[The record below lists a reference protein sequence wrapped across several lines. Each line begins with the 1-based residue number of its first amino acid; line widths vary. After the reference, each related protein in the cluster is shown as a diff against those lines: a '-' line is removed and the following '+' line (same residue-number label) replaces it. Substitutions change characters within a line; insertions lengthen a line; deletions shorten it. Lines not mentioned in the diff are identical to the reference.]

1 MKESS
6 LGMKAWSQKAAA
18 LMIAGALAMSL
29 VPATALA
36 ATVAEGGNAQ
46 TTDKLLAS
54 TANDPAH
61 ETVMWADGA
70 WVKDPKTVTNG
81 VYQWKTTIKGD
92 GAHYGHYDALFTFTV
107 KNGVLTAVDLTS
119 QGTTF
124 GGQWGTITPK
134 STNITGYL
142 PAGVSVKATQDAAGG
157 AAVEVGLTGAE
168 QYGGASVSAITLCN
182 VKDDGT
188 LSTYSKE
195 EVDPADG
202 DVDTVWKVEGYD
214 VAESLKSSTTEAAA
228 ESALTRARPGSGS
241 SASLANTNSVDTS
254 VVNWDWKSQ
263 TFTLADPS
271 AYNLAKVTYKIGDYF
286 VFDQYIALDGPDGKG
301 AQFNIQD
308 ADYAEKHPGVDLNK
322 EGIVVATDLNAAA
335 TGIGTKNRDVYTAA
349 AYAIMMQRELMSWQA
364 VSAGAKTDID
374 TVSAATKSSDTIKEA
389 IYALFGY
396 SLPLSNRADA
406 ELSEASWGQLF
417 TSVADD
423 LVVTMDAGKSSAASV
438 WDQTSVT
445 TNANGD
451 YVLSYKL
458 SEDIP
463 LSALAFYKSSSK
475 LNIEQMWGLSKSE
488 TGKVGEYVTSNTGA
502 HSVLSSL
509 GDDEVQSSDVKWD
522 SKTNTLTIKKS
533 SGINYVVVGLGVG
546 KLTQDR
552 DTKEVAPLKGQT
564 GIFCLPYSLE
574 EMAAATAV
582 TNQIKAM
589 SSTDYNAV
597 TAARTAYN
605 ALSPDARTFVG
616 RTEVAKLNAANPAKP
631 ATSTATKPTTATVKT
646 VAQKLT
652 VSGLSKSYSISYVK
666 SGKLKAAKSFSLKTT
681 GAKGKVTYKVS
692 SYGKNAKKY
701 LSLSSAGKVTVKKST
716 PVGTYTMKVKVSA
729 AKATSGSTTYPAASA
744 TKTVTVVVGAQ
755 TVKVGSAS
763 ASSFKATSLKKKAG
777 SFTAKVSSSSG
788 KLGTVKVTKAV
799 NAKGKAVKGFKV
811 AKSGNKKIKV
821 TVPKKLAKGTYK
833 VTVKVNAKA
842 VAKKYVA
849 ASATKT
855 FTVKVK

>member
-36 ATVAEGGNAQ
+36 ATVANEGNTQ
-46 TTDKLLAS
+46 PTEKLLAS
-54 TANDPAH
+54 KANDPAG

-142 PAGVSVKATQDAAGG
+142 PAGVSVAGG
-157 AAVEVGLTGAE
+157 AVQDGTPGKSVTVGLDGAK
-168 QYGGASVSAITLCN
+168 QYGGATVSAITLCA
-182 VKDDGT
+182 VQDDGT
-188 LSTYSKE
+188 LKTE
-195 EVDPADG
+195 GDWVTDPVDG
-202 DVDTVWKVEGYD
+202 DKDWVETVVGYD
-214 VAESLKSSTTEAAA
+214 LSKSLTAATDSGTEQA
-228 ESALTRARPGSGS
+228 SVTRARPGSGS
-241 SASLANTNSVDTS
+241 GVSLATHDSVEGAPVT
-254 VVNWDWKSQ
+254 WDHSKQAFVITEDWVDK
-263 TFTLADPS
+263 DK
-271 AYNLAKVTYKIGDYF
+271 YNLAKVTYKIGDYF
-286 VFDQYIALDGPDGKG
+286 VFDQYIALNTEG
-301 AQFNIQD
+301 AKYDVQ
-308 ADYAEKHPGVDLNK
+308 
-322 EGIVVATDLNAAA
+322 ATDLNAAP
-335 TGIGTKNRDVYTAA
+335 TGIGAKNRDVYTAA
-349 AYAIMMQRELMSWQA
+349 AYAVMLQRQLMSWKGA
-364 VSAGAKTDID
+364 TTSGAKTDLD
-374 TVSAATKSSDTIKEA
+374 VVSAATKSSDSLKEA
-389 IYALFGY
+389 LYALYGWSY
-396 SLPLSNRADA
+396 PAANHDNPQDLMA
-406 ELSEASWGQLF
+406 EASWGKLF
-417 TSVADD
+417 TSVSDQ
-423 LVVTMDAGKSSAASV
+423 LEVTIDKGKASASTL

-445 TNANGD
+445 TNAAGD
-451 YVLSYKL
+451 YVLTYKL
-458 SEDIP
+458 SDDLP
-463 LSALAFYKSSSK
+463 VSSLAFFNSPSK
-475 LNIEQMWGLSKSE
+475 LNIQQMWQLPKSD
-488 TGKVGEYVTSNTGA
+488 TNKVEEFITKNTASHGICA
-502 HSVLSSL
+502 AL
-509 GDDEVQSSDVKWD
+509 GDDEVSS
-522 SKTNTLTIKKS
+522 SKVTWNSAAKTVTIKKD
-533 SGINYVVVGLGVG
+533 SGINYVVIGLGVG
-546 KLTQDR
+546 KLAQ
-552 DTKEVAPLKGQT
+552 G
-564 GIFCLPYSLE
+564 GICGVPYSLE

-631 ATSTATKPTTATVKT
+631 ATSTATKPTTTTVKT

-729 AKATSGSTTYPAASA
+729 AKAASGNTTYPAKSE

-763 ASSFKATSLKKKAG
+763 ASSFKAASLKKKAG

-855 FTVKVK
+855 FTIKVK

>member
-142 PAGVSVKATQDAAGG
+142 PAGVSVEGGDVQNAADSNK
-157 AAVEVGLTGAE
+157 VKVGLAGAE
-168 QYGGASVSAITLCN
+168 KYGDSETAPYEITAITLC
-182 VKDDGT
+182 KAEDGV
-188 LSTYSKE
+188 LKE
-195 EVDPADG
+195 EEVEEWDEEDQHY
-202 DVDTVWKVEGYD
+202 DTVIKPIGYD
-214 VAESLKSSTTEAAA
+214 VSKSLTAQTTDEESDTASANAA
-228 ESALTRARPGSGS
+228 SRAGGGGYGKPAGPT
-241 SASLANTNSVDTS
+241 LANSNSVDTS
-254 VVNWDWKSQ
+254 VVDWNCAEKS
-263 TFTLADPS
+263 FTLTDPS
-271 AYNLAKVTYKIGDYF
+271 AYNLARVTYKIGDYF
-286 VFDQYIALDGPDGKG
+286 VFDQYIALDGEDGEG
-301 AQFNIQD
+301 AKYKIQ
-308 ADYAEKHPGVDLNK
+308 
-322 EGIVVATDLNAAA
+322 ATDLNAAA
-335 TGIGTKNRDVYTAA
+335 TGIGAKNRDVYTAA

-364 VSAGAKTDID
+364 VGAGAKTDID

-406 ELSEASWGQLF
+406 ELSKASWGQLF

-509 GDDEVQSSDVKWD
+509 GDDEVQSNDVKWD

-631 ATSTATKPTTATVKT
+631 ATSTATKPTTTTVKT

-729 AKATSGSTTYPAASA
+729 AKATSGNTTYPAKSE

-763 ASSFKATSLKKKAG
+763 ASSFKAASLKKKAG

-855 FTVKVK
+855 FTIKVK

>member
-36 ATVAEGGNAQ
+36 ATVADKGNTQ
-46 TTDKLLAS
+46 PTEKLLAS
-54 TANDPAH
+54 TENDPAR

-142 PAGVSVKATQDAAGG
+142 PDGVSVAGG
-157 AAVEVGLTGAE
+157 AVQDGSAGKTVTVGLEGAG
-168 QYGGASVSAITLCN
+168 QYGGAVVNAITLCT
-182 VKDDGT
+182 VQDDGT
-188 LSTYSKE
+188 LLTKTE
-195 EVDPADG
+195 EVLDPTDG
-202 DVDTVWKVEGYD
+202 DIDKVTTVVGYN
-214 VAESLKSSTTEAAA
+214 VADSLKAASTETTAEAAA
-228 ESALTRARPGSGS
+228 TRARP
-241 SASLANTNSVDTS
+241 SAGPTLAASDSVDTS
-254 VVNWDWKSQ
+254 TVDWKHDTQS
-263 TFTLADPS
+263 FTLSAEAAA
-271 AYNLAKVTYKIGDYF
+271 AYNMAKVTYKIGDYF
-286 VFDQYIALDGPDGKG
+286 VFDQYIALDGANGKG
-301 AQFNIQD
+301 ATYNVQ
-308 ADYAEKHPGVDLNK
+308 
-322 EGIVVATDLNAAA
+322 ATDLNAAPA
-335 TGIGTKNRDVYTAA
+335 GIGAKNRDVYTAA
-349 AYAIMMQRELMSWQA
+349 AYAVMLQRQLMSWSEA
-364 VSAGAKTDID
+364 TSGGTKADLDV
-374 TVSAATKSSDTIKEA
+374 VSAATKSSDSLKEA
-389 IYALFGY
+389 IYALDGY
-396 SLPLSNRADA
+396 IYPAANHDNPQDLTGIG
-406 ELSEASWGQLF
+406 SWGKLF
-417 TSVADD
+417 TSVSDQ
-423 LVVTMDAGKSSAASV
+423 LEVTIDKGKASASTL

-445 TNANGD
+445 TNAAGD
-451 YVLSYKL
+451 YVLTYKL
-458 SEDIP
+458 SDDLP
-463 LSALAFYKSSSK
+463 VSSLAFFSSPSK
-475 LNIEQMWGLSKSE
+475 LNIQQMWQLPKSD
-488 TGKVGEYVTSNTGA
+488 TNKVEEFITKNTADHGICA
-502 HSVLSSL
+502 AL
-509 GDDEVQSSDVKWD
+509 GDDEVSS
-522 SKTNTLTIKKS
+522 SKVTWNSATKTVTIKKG
-533 SGINYVVVGLGVG
+533 SGINYVVIGLGVG
-546 KLTQDR
+546 KLAQ
-552 DTKEVAPLKGQT
+552 G
-564 GIFCLPYSLE
+564 GICGVPYSLE

-616 RTEVAKLNAANPAKP
+616 RPEVAKLNAANPAKP
-631 ATSTATKPTTATVKT
+631 ATSTATKPTTTTVKT

-652 VSGLSKSYSISYVK
+652 VSGLSKSYSVSYVK

-729 AKATSGSTTYPAASA
+729 AKATSGNTTYPAKSE

-763 ASSFKATSLKKKAG
+763 ASSFKAASLKKKAG

-855 FTVKVK
+855 FTIKVK